1 MKRRRKS
8 RSIFRPRV
16 KPRDVYFIST
26 KACAAAIGVSVPT
39 LARWRAV
46 WKKHGSGPSPEPVY
60 LTPRLVK
67 YRVDDCRCFPGTF
80 LERMKAVT
88 AGVGTNPSDNAA
100 PEAA

>member
-46 WKKHGSGPSPEPVY
+46 WKKHGSGPGPEPVY
-60 LTPRLVK
+60 FSPRLVK

-80 LERMKAVT
+80 LERMKAAT
-88 AGVGTNPSDNAA
+88 AAVGANPTAAAA
-100 PEAA
+100 PKAA

>member
-1 MKRRRKS
+1 MRRRRKS
-8 RSIFRPRV
+8 RFIFRPRV
-16 KPRDVYFIST
+16 KPPDVYLISP

-46 WKKHGSGPSPEPVY
+46 WKKHGSGPGPEPVY

-80 LERMKAVT
+80 VERMKVATAAVC
-88 AGVGTNPSDNAA
+88 GNPPVAA
-100 PEAA
+100 TREAA